1 LDFDSDLER
10 QFEKYVYS
18 GNFKLSYFHNE
29 ESLFSAGINSDY
41 QDNSIDG
48 RSFII
53 PAFKQLNIGAYAF
66 AKHLFSVKSILQLG
80 IRYDF
85 GHLNT
90 LSYNDWYPSPVII
103 NSDTTLQYL
112 IRADALNRS
121 FSSISWSAGY
131 NYNLPEFLF
140 RANIGKSFRMPIAK
154 ELAANGVNYHH
165 FSYEVGSPDL
175 SPEISYQA
183 DAGIEYNSERL
194 AIGLTP
200 FLNYFSNYIY
210 LNPTA
215 EHDRLYGNGNQV
227 YYYTQSRVFRY
238 GGEIHAHY
246 QLIKSL
252 HLGIMGEYVY
262 SEQLSGDKKGFTL
275 PFSPPASAIL
285 NVKYLKQKIKRAEN
299 LYFSLDYRLS
309 AAQNNIVPPEEAT
322 KGYQVINIGFGGE
335 IKVKNQ
341 KAIFSFQIQNLLNNK
356 YFNHTSYYRLI
367 NVPEQ
372 GRNMVLSITLPFSG
386 KTKTE

>member
-1 LDFDSDLER
+1 MRNTAGQEQDIHLSIGIIKPEFQSRLYISNISSKNGFFANAHGLEPRSVDTELHDRSGRDINYPYHQVDHFKVINTSQWKWEKLKIDSDLGFQRNFRQEWSQYVSHGYMPGVFPDSLDFDSDLER

-18 GNFKLSYFHNE
+18 GNIKLSFFQNE
-29 ESLFSAGINSDY
+29 KTLFSAGINSDY
-41 QDNSIDG
+41 QNNSIDG

-66 AKHLFSVKSILQLG
+66 AKYSFSVKSILQLG
-80 IRYDF
+80 IRYDY

-103 NSDTTLQYL
+103 NNDTTLQYL

-131 NYNLPEFLF
+131 NYNLPEFSF
-140 RANIGKSFRMPIAK
+140 RVNIGKSFRMPIAK

-183 DAGIEYNSERL
+183 DAGIEYNSQRL

-227 YYYTQSRVFRY
+227 YT
-238 GGEIHAHY
+238 IHKA
-246 QLIKSL
+246 
-252 HLGIMGEYVY
+252 
-262 SEQLSGDKKGFTL
+262 GF
-275 PFSPPASAIL
+275 FAMEA
-285 NVKYLKQKIKRAEN
+285 KYM
-299 LYFSLDYRLS
+299 
-309 AAQNNIVPPEEAT
+309 PT
-322 KGYQVINIGFGGE
+322 
-335 IKVKNQ
+335 
-341 KAIFSFQIQNLLNNK
+341 
-356 YFNHTSYYRLI
+356 TS
-367 NVPEQ
+367 
-372 GRNMVLSITLPFSG
+372 
-386 KTKTE
+386 